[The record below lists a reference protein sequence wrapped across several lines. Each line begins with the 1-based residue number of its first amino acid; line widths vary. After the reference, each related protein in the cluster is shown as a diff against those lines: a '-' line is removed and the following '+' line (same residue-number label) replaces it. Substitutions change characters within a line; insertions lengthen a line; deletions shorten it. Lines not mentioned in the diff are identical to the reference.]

1 MHSSKTVKLKIT
13 MTGETLLTKRVV
25 EKPKT
30 AGTGTGMNKV
40 KYQLKVTYSKG
51 AAFS

>member
-30 AGTGTGMNKV
+30 AGTVIITENSPVRDFGMITG
-40 KYQLKVTYSKG
+40 KG
-51 AAFS
+51 R